1 MGYKGGRLKAPAG
14 AVYDLSG
21 ADDLRR
27 DRGPVDD
34 LRRGADGGRA
44 IWLFKGLLCA
54 GCMLIRARAL

>member
-1 MGYKGGRLKAPAG
+1 MGYKGGRPKAPAG

-34 LRRGADGGRA
+34 LRRGADTGVLYGFLRG
-44 IWLFKGLLCA
+44 FCGP
-54 GCMLIRARAL
+54 GVG